1 VPTGDSGEIA
11 VRSRGVFH
19 GYWNRPEATAEVLR
33 DGWVHTG
40 DIGRMDTQGY
50 LTFIG
55 RVKEMIKVSGFSVFP
70 EEVESIL
77 ILHPEVQQ
85 VAVIGVPDADKGEV
99 IKAFVV
105 PRNGPFDQE
114 ALLRWARENMSHYK
128 VPRQVEVRESLPA
141 SGTGKVLRRLLREA
155 TTG

>member
-1 VPTGDSGEIA
+1 M
-11 VRSRGVFH
+11 RSRGVFH
-19 GYWNRPEATAEVLR
+19 GYWNRPDATAEVLR

-40 DIGRMDTQGY
+40 DIGKMDDQGY

-55 RVKEMIKVSGFSVFP
+55 RVKEMIKVSGYSVFP

-77 ILHPEVQQ
+77 ILHPGVRQ

-105 PRNGPFDQE
+105 PQAKGVDAAE
-114 ALLRWARENMSHYK
+114 LLRWARDNMSHYK
-128 VPRQVEVRESLPA
+128 VPRQLEFRASLPA
-141 SGTGKVLRRLLREA
+141 SGTGKVLRRLLKEP
-155 TTG
+155 